1 MRYLGLD
8 LGSKTLGIAVSD
20 ATGTIATGQNVIR
33 HDENYDQLVND
44 VLVIVKEKEINEI
57 VLGLPKNMNNTIGF
71 KGQLSIEFKEKLEN
85 ACNITVH
92 LMDERLTTK
101 QAQDILISNNTR
113 REKRKKVIDSMAA
126 TIILQSY
133 LDKK

>member
-8 LGSKTLGIAVSD
+8 LGSKTLGIAISD

-33 HDENYDQLVND
+33 HDENYEKLVTD
-44 VLVIVKEKEINEI
+44 VLDIVKEKEIDEI
-57 VLGLPKNMNNTIGF
+57 ILGLPKNMNNTIGF
-71 KGQLSIEFKEKLEN
+71 KGQLSMDFKEKLEN
-85 ACNITVH
+85 ICKIPVH

-101 QAQDILISNNTR
+101 QAQDILILNNTR
-113 REKRKKVIDSMAA
+113 RDKRKKVIDSMAA